1 MKCPKTQVYCPKTW
15 VFLCLKFGT
24 LTVFITRLAMQTIL
38 LIGLGKIGKS
48 VAQTLLAQGKIVIG
62 VTRHFTDIA
71 QTLSQSPN
79 FAHLQA
85 DASQLT
91 PAQIQPF
98 SQAITHVCIIVS
110 PSQSSD
116 QFTTQAYQAQAYKN
130 SYLAICET
138 IARLSPHLPRLQR
151 VVFISSTSIY
161 GHNSGEVIDA
171 TTPMQSPPSATA
183 KILLQAEMVLAQQFG
198 EKCTLIR
205 PSGIY
210 GRDRLRLIKMV
221 ENLANG
227 TMALP
232 PNSWTNRIFD
242 TDLIKIIVN
251 VLNENQP
258 LPVYLATDN
267 LPVPLYEVLG
277 WLAGEMALRVAL
289 PTTRPIGGKRLCH
302 NLPEGWLEYGDFKQ
316 GYRVA
321 LEHFSVQ

>member
-1 MKCPKTQVYCPKTW
+1 
-15 VFLCLKFGT
+15 
-24 LTVFITRLAMQTIL
+24 MQTIL

-79 FAHLQA
+79 FTHLQA

-91 PAQIQPF
+91 PAKIQPF

-110 PSQSSD
+110 PSQANDLSML
-116 QFTTQAYQAQAYKN
+116 QAYKN

-138 IARLSPHLPRLQR
+138 IARLSPHLPTLQR

-161 GHNSGEVIDA
+161 GHNSGEVIDT

-183 KILLQAEMVLAQQFG
+183 KILLQAEMVLTQQFG

-267 LPVPLYEVLG
+267 LPVPLYEVLS